1 MVGKKRKEKKLHPWA
16 CCTRFAHASC
26 NLEHQI
32 MCTVHYALA
41 EACRSAGGLDVAAIG
56 YTHARRRNL
65 ETVLG
70 YQICVN
76 MATVYFAVIKMTDSL
91 LYRAINY
98 CVVFWSSHTWMPR
111 VVFYCGSGT

>member
-1 MVGKKRKEKKLHPWA
+1 
-16 CCTRFAHASC
+16 
-26 NLEHQI
+26 

-98 CVVFWSSHTWMPR
+98 SVVFWSSHTWMPR